1 LNLRSNV
8 GIKNLEGKA
17 IDRLIG
23 GVDEAGRGALVG
35 PLIVAGISIKSSRL
49 HELVKI
55 GIKDSKM
62 LSPKQRRSLVPK
74 LVDQVEFICI
84 CKLTPTDVDRGVI
97 NSSLN
102 LLEAQAMAVVIENIF
117 PDTVFIDSCDVNP
130 IRYRKSVS
138 EFVCVN
144 RPRRIISLHHAEDA
158 SIAVAGASIVAKV
171 TRDYE
176 MLRIRQ
182 EYGEMGS
189 GYPSD
194 KKTKKF
200 VREWIEKNNTS
211 RQFIRESWKPM
222 KTLLNRD
229 YQV

>member
-1 LNLRSNV
+1 MQSNV
-8 GIKNLEGKA
+8 GIKENLRVKA
-17 IDRLIG
+17 IDRFIG

-62 LSPKQRRSLVPK
+62 LSPKQRRSLIPK
-74 LVDQVEFICI
+74 LVDQVECICI
-84 CKLTPTDVDRGVI
+84 CKLTPSDVDDGVS

-102 LLEAQAMAVVIENIF
+102 VLEAKAMAVVIENIF

-130 IRYRKSVS
+130 IRFRKSVS

-144 RPRRIISLHHAEDA
+144 RPRRIISLHRAEDA
-158 SIAVAGASIVAKV
+158 SIAVAGASIIAKV

-194 KKTKKF
+194 KKTKRF
-200 VREWIEKNNTS
+200 VREWIEKNNTP
-211 RQFIRESWKPM
+211 RTFIRESWKPM
-222 KTLLNRD
+222 KMLLSRD

>member
-1 LNLRSNV
+1 MQSRV
-8 GIKNLEGKA
+8 GIKNLESKA
-17 IDRLIG
+17 VDRLIG

-35 PLIVAGISIKSSRL
+35 PLIVAGICIKSSRL

-55 GIKDSKM
+55 GIKDSKL
-62 LSPKQRRSLVPK
+62 LSPKQRRSLIPK
-74 LVDQVEFICI
+74 LIDQVECICI
-84 CKLTPTDVDRGVI
+84 CKLTPTDVDYGVI
-97 NSSLN
+97 NGSLN

-138 EFVCVN
+138 EFVYVN
-144 RPRRIISLHHAEDA
+144 RPKRIISLHHAEHS

-182 EYGEMGS
+182 QFGEMGS

-194 KKTKKF
+194 KMTKKF
-200 VREWIEKNNTS
+200 VREWIEKNNTP
-211 RQFIRESWKPM
+211 RHFVRESWKPM
-222 KTLLNRD
+222 KRLLNRD